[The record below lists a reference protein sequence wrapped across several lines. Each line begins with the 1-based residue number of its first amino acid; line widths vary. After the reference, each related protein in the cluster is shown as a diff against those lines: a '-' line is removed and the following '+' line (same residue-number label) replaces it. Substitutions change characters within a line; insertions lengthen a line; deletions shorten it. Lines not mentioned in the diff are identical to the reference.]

1 MGNSYNTPIENMKD
15 VYYKNKCIHLNHN
28 KNNHI
33 HYNHMRNADRYSR
46 NGSYRANGIRSS

>member
-15 VYYKNKCIHLNHN
+15 VYYENKCIHLNHN